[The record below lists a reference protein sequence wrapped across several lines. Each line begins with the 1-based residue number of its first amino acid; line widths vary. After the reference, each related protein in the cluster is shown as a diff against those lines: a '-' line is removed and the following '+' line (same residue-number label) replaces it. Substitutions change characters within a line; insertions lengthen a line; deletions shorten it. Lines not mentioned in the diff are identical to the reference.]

1 MARLR
6 SHGYSDGECLEPDY
20 AVSLEF
26 YSCAVGNDSAQQ
38 HSLHSAHVTGS
49 RGFCKLLEV
58 TKWLSQAHY
67 PGLDHQGAAGTTLAI
82 RAILCQVG

>member
-6 SHGYSDGECLEPDY
+6 SHGYSDGECLVPDY

-38 HSLHSAHVTGS
+38 HSLHSAHVTG
-49 RGFCKLLEV
+49 R
-58 TKWLSQAHY
+58 
-67 PGLDHQGAAGTTLAI
+67 
-82 RAILCQVG
+82 VGVSVNF